1 MRARGFRAIPP
12 GVRLS
17 RPRVLLRAALLLVG
31 GAFMLVKAWQAWAGA
46 RVPGGD
52 PVLLGRIALVEAL
65 VGVLALVAAG
75 VALLSLRRRRRTHTL
90 HLDDLDRR

>member
-1 MRARGFRAIPP
+1 
-12 GVRLS
+12 
-17 RPRVLLRAALLLVG
+17 
-31 GAFMLVKAWQAWAGA
+31 
-46 RVPGGD
+46 VPGGD